1 MFLFDLVLYSTFSQ
15 ILFDEK
21 LTDKV
26 KEIRYKGL
34 QQLCNILNYYK
45 SRGFDDKLLV
55 PIAEKKC
62 NMIMSCN
69 SKTEMEKIIKPKCP
83 HYDGNKFVTDDYNV
97 LEEELI
103 AWSETSLAGPLNEI
117 GFKRYL
123 EVFMLVFPD
132 EYKKIISKE

>member
-132 EYKKIISKE
+132 EYKKIISK

>member
-34 QQLCNILNYYK
+34 QQLCNILNYYN

>member
-1 MFLFDLVLYSTFSQ
+1 M
-15 ILFDEK
+15 
-21 LTDKV
+21 
-26 KEIRYKGL
+26 G
-34 QQLCNILNYYK
+34 NYK
-45 SRGFDDKLLV
+45 SFAL
-55 PIAEKKC
+55 AEKKC

-103 AWSETSLAGPLNEI
+103 AWSETSLAGPLNDI

-123 EVFMLVFPD
+123 EVFMLVFPE
-132 EYKKIISKE
+132 EYKKIIEKG

>member
-83 HYDGNKFVTDDYNV
+83 HYDGNKFVTDDDNV

>member
-21 LTDKV
+21 LTNKV

>member
-83 HYDGNKFVTDDYNV
+83 HYDGNKFVADDYNV